1 MPRRPRVLLVEDSS
15 LVVEALRLLL
25 EEHGYDVTAADS
37 IESARTAV
45 AQRAPD
51 FALLDLTLP
60 DGNGLELARD
70 WSRAQSIVVLA
81 LTGHA
86 DDATRDRCMDAGCR
100 AVLVKPVL
108 SAELLRQLAAARP

>member
-1 MPRRPRVLLVEDSS
+1 MLVEDSS

-25 EEHGYDVTAADS
+25 EEHGYEVTAADS

-45 AQRAPD
+45 AHGRPD

-60 DGNGLELARD
+60 DGDGLELASE
-70 WSRAQSIVVLA
+70 WSRAQSMVVLA

-86 DDATRDRCMDAGCR
+86 DEATRARCLKAGCR
-100 AVLVKPVL
+100 AVLIKPVL
-108 SAELLRQLAAARP
+108 SAELLRELGAAQP

>member
-1 MPRRPRVLLVEDSS
+1 MPRRPHILLVEDSS
-15 LVVEALRLLL
+15 LVVDALRVLL
-25 EEHGYDVTAADS
+25 EEHGYEVTAADS
-37 IESARTAV
+37 IESARNAV
-45 AQRAPD
+45 ARHAPD

-60 DGNGLELARD
+60 DGDGLDLARD
-70 WSRAQSIVVLA
+70 WSRAQSIAVLA

-108 SAELLRQLAAARP
+108 SKELLRQLAAARP